1 MIIIGVDPGISGAIS
16 IVENKKILEV
26 YDTPTM
32 IEGKKNKRQINGAQ
46 VTNIIKE
53 RLNKGNEVVVVVEHV
68 NAMPGQGVTS
78 MFNFGQ
84 SFGVIKGICA
94 ALSLPIY
101 FVRPTKWKKHFNLI
115 KTHKDASRTKVIEAY
130 PEISSKLHRKKDC
143 NRADAILIAL
153 YFNEVATQ
161 VVGLGGSTDFS
172 LIQLFLRA
180 DFIVKSVIIL
190 LIAASIYS
198 WALIFDK
205 YKLFKK
211 IEKTT
216 TTFEEKFWKSK
227 SAESFYNSLTNRDKD
242 PVANIF
248 QSAMAEVIKTK
259 SKSSVVQSA
268 RVSRI
273 IEISTDKQIRNIEKN
288 FTFLAT
294 VGSTAPFI
302 GLFGTV
308 WGIMNSF
315 QSIAISRNT
324 SLAIV
329 APGIAEALFATALG
343 LLAAIP
349 AVVAYNKFNSDAKRY
364 GSRIE
369 NFSKRFLSII

>member
-1 MIIIGVDPGISGAIS
+1 M
-16 IVENKKILEV
+16 E
-26 YDTPTM
+26 
-32 IEGKKNKRQINGAQ
+32 Q
-46 VTNIIKE
+46 
-53 RLNKGNEVVVVVEHV
+53 
-68 NAMPGQGVTS
+68 
-78 MFNFGQ
+78 
-84 SFGVIKGICA
+84 
-94 ALSLPIY
+94 
-101 FVRPTKWKKHFNLI
+101 
-115 KTHKDASRTKVIEAY
+115 
-130 PEISSKLHRKKDC
+130 
-143 NRADAILIAL
+143 
-153 YFNEVATQ
+153 EVATQ

-180 DFIVKSVIIL
+180 DFIVKSVIII
-190 LIAASIYS
+190 LIAASIFS
-198 WALIFDK
+198 WALIFEK

-211 IEKTT
+211 IEKSTT
-216 TTFEEKFWKSK
+216 SFEDKFWKSK

-242 PVANIF
+242 PMANIF
-248 QSAMAEVIKTK
+248 QSAMTELIKTK
-259 SKSSVVQSA
+259 SKSTSVQSN
-268 RVSRI
+268 RVTRVL
-273 IEISTDKQIRNIEKN
+273 EISADKEIKLIEKH

-349 AVVAYNKFNSDAKRY
+349 AVVAYNKFNSDSKKY
-364 GSRIE
+364 IGRIE
-369 NFSKRFLSII
+369 NFSKRFISII